1 MTQHT
6 QPKAKPGEFPLRS
19 IESRAAARKL
29 LENQRSTDD
38 WKTIRLQFDSVEK
51 AKEMARLFSNA
62 GPRELGPVRLIDTET
77 GKDIPFD

>member
-19 IESRAAARKL
+19 IKSRAAARKL

-38 WKTIRLQFDSVEK
+38 WKTITLQVDSVEE
-51 AKEMARLFSNA
+51 AKEMARLFRNA
-62 GPRELGPVRLIDTET
+62 GPVRSGVRLFDPET

>member
-6 QPKAKPGEFPLRS
+6 QSKAKPGEFPLRS

-29 LENQRSTDD
+29 LENRHSVDY
-38 WKTIRLQFDSVEK
+38 WKTLRLQFDSLEE
-51 AKEMARLFSNA
+51 AKKMAGLFRNG
-62 GPRELGPVRLIDTET
+62 GPEGRPEVRLIDMET

>member
-1 MTQHT
+1 MAN
-6 QPKAKPGEFPLRS
+6 PADFPLGS

-29 LENQRSTDD
+29 LENIHSEDD

-51 AKEMARLFSNA
+51 AKEMARLFRNT
-62 GPRELGPVRLIDTET
+62 GPGPSGVRLFDPAT

>member
-29 LENQRSTDD
+29 LENQRSADD
-38 WKTIRLQFDSVEK
+38 WKTISLQFDSVEE
-51 AKEMARLFSNA
+51 AKEMARLFRNA
-62 GPRELGPVRLIDTET
+62 GPERSGLRLFDPAT

>member
-6 QPKAKPGEFPLRS
+6 QSKAKPGEFPLRS

-29 LENQRSTDD
+29 LQNRHSADD

-51 AKEMARLFSNA
+51 AKEMARLFRNA
-62 GPRELGPVRLIDTET
+62 GPGRSEIRLIDSDT